1 MIIKV
6 MTNNGE
12 EDIFRSGINTENNPT
27 TFDYISFIS
36 GVIDL
41 CLKDIAPLEKNAN
54 FVGKTIQHWLSKSCG
69 SMPLENVTQ
78 DFIDSGKQFA
88 GGEGVRHDQ

>member
-12 EDIFRSGINTENNPT
+12 EDIFRSGLNTENNPT
-27 TFDYISFIS
+27 AFDYISFIS

-41 CLKDIAPLEKNAN
+41 CLKDTAALEKNAN
-54 FVGKTIQHWLSKSCG
+54 LAGMTTQHWLSDAVG
-69 SMPLENVTQ
+69 SIPLE
-78 DFIDSGKQFA
+78 
-88 GGEGVRHDQ
+88 GV